1 MNWVS
6 HSSLILHVMR
16 NAQLF
21 SDKLLICHFEG
32 TTAYIEKSSPF
43 PTDGKLVCFLSP
55 KLHALNVLV
64 CKITVI
70 SKSIFSVLVLVA
82 KLCCQVVHMRLV

>member
-1 MNWVS
+1 
-6 HSSLILHVMR
+6 MR